1 MYCVVINKLKGIY
14 MLRHII
20 YGINPK
26 ESMSSIKKN
35 YYKNYCRTDTDT
47 FYLCKNKKEIN
58 KLLLMHKIF
67 WEKYIRLK
75 ERKQYSVAE
84 LNKMFVPIKGK
95 IKEYIK
101 ELYEKYV
108 VENFVFYLDYLQVVG
123 KDEVESIWEKIEPYD
138 YLKEH
143 HKTIFGW
150 LLEEK
155 YLNMCM
161 EIYFMFIDECE
172 DKSLIWRNY
181 DSSIQI
187 IPYEDKLLAMYFGNS
202 EFIKFINKCK
212 FLTDFHYQNQ
222 TDKPDD
228 ISEEEWKLRKD
239 IWDVAIGPDYIPNK
253 HGVNLKLSNIE
264 TGDFAYIVK
273 MKKKYIPSMEER
285 VNTVLEAKFYFTK

>member
-1 MYCVVINKLKGIY
+1 MSTKIY
-14 MLRHII
+14 DA
-20 YGINPK
+20 YVFD
-26 ESMSSIKKN
+26 KN
-35 YYKNYCRTDTDT
+35 
-47 FYLCKNKKEIN
+47 
-58 KLLLMHKIF
+58 
-67 WEKYIRLK
+67 
-75 ERKQYSVAE
+75 YSVAE

-108 VENFVFYLDYLQVVG
+108 VKNFVFYLDYLQVVG

-161 EIYFMFIDECE
+161 EIYFMFIDKCK

-202 EFIKFINKCK
+202 EFIKFINECK
-212 FLTDFHYQNQ
+212 FLTDFHYQDQ

-239 IWDVAIGPDYIPNK
+239 IWDVAIGPDYIPSK

-264 TGDFAYIVK
+264 AEDFAYIVK

-285 VNTVLEAKFYFTK
+285 VNTVLEAIVDNPFVPINTNYLWNSFKTEKPEEYQKIIEDKKKEIRKKLKKITAHDLNNMLKKE